1 MTGHEKEKEH
11 IDVSNAILIAAK
23 NGITEMVKKAFQSYP
38 VALYDVDQ
46 DKKNIVLLTVEHKQ
60 PHVYE
65 LLLNLLEDETINDT
79 VFYDVDRNGNTAL
92 HLAAM
97 KAAFSWPVPGA
108 ASQMQWEIKWYEYIK
123 NSMGKSLI
131 YVRNK
136 NGKTPDE
143 VFTESHEDLV
153 KEGETWLTNTS
164 EACSVVAG
172 LFVTVAFS
180 TSTTVPEG
188 LKEEKFHTLASK
200 IFAGSSFVSFYT
212 SLIAVIMFLSIL
224 TSGCRERDFRR
235 ALPWKLLLGLS
246 AFYLS
251 IASTLV
257 CFTTGHFYIFR
268 DQLIS
273 ISSSSYVIACLL
285 VTVFAILVF
294 PLYFHLVWATSTT
307 VPQRS
312 YRLSIPDWLFID
324 E

>member
-1 MTGHEKEKEH
+1 M
-11 IDVSNAILIAAK
+11 
-23 NGITEMVKKAFQSYP
+23 Y
-38 VALYDVDQ
+38 LYFFGTQ
-46 DKKNIVLLTVEHKQ
+46 H
-60 PHVYE
+60 
-65 LLLNLLEDETINDT
+65 
-79 VFYDVDRNGNTAL
+79 
-92 HLAAM
+92 
-97 KAAFSWPVPGA
+97 
-108 ASQMQWEIKWYEYIK
+108 IK
-123 NSMGKSLI
+123 NSAMGKRLI
-131 YVRNK
+131 FVRNK

-143 VFTESHEDLV
+143 VFTESHQELV
-153 KEGETWLTNTS
+153 NQGREWLTSTS
-164 EACSVVAG
+164 NACSVVAG

-180 TSTTVPEG
+180 TSTTVPDG
-188 LKEEKFHTLASK
+188 LKKEKVHTVASK

-224 TSGCRERDFRR
+224 TSGCRERDFRH
-235 ALPWKLLLGLS
+235 ALPWRLLLGLS

-268 DQLIS
+268 DQLIT